1 MEWRDQGV
9 VLSVRKH
16 GETSAIVEVF
26 TGMHGRHSGVV
37 RGGISRKLTP
47 VLQPGSQVEVTWR
60 ARLED
65 HLGTFVV
72 EPVRSRTAAVMND
85 RLALC
90 GLNAITAM
98 LRFCLPE
105 REPHAQVYAG
115 SIQLLDMLGVSQDW
129 VLAYLRW
136 ELMLLEELGF
146 ALDLSRCAVTGSYD
160 DLIYVSP
167 RTGRAVSRA
176 GAGDWAD
183 KLLPLPLCLLGQG
196 GAETSELLQGLV
208 TTGHFLNLLAQDL
221 GNRPLPDARNR
232 FIDLLARQSGGDP
245 AAGAK

>member
-1 MEWRDQGV
+1 MEWRDQGA

-26 TGMHGRHSGVV
+26 TEAHGRHAGVV

-72 EPVRSRTAAVMND
+72 EPVRSRSAVVMSD
-85 RLALC
+85 RLALS

-98 LRFCLPE
+98 LRFTLPE

-115 SIQLLDMLGVSQDW
+115 SIQLLDMLGVSGDW

-136 ELMLLEELGF
+136 ELMLLEEMGF
-146 ALDLSRCAVTGSYD
+146 ALDLSRCAVTGSFD

-167 RTGRAVSRA
+167 RTGRAVSRQ
-176 GAGDWAD
+176 GAADWAD
-183 KLLPLPLCLLGQG
+183 KLLPLPACLLGQG
-196 GAETSELLQGLV
+196 GAETGELLQGLI
-208 TTGHFLNLLAQDL
+208 TTGHFLNILARDL
-221 GNRPLPDARNR
+221 GNRPLPEARNR
-232 FIDLLARQSGGDP
+232 FIDRLARTERG
-245 AAGAK
+245 

>member
-1 MEWRDQGV
+1 MEWRDQGA

-26 TGMHGRHSGVV
+26 TAAHGRHAGVV

-47 VLQPGSQVEVTWR
+47 VLQPGSQVDVTWR

-72 EPVRSRTAAVMND
+72 EPVHSRAAAVMND
-85 RLALC
+85 RLALS

-115 SIQLLDMLGVSQDW
+115 SMQLLDMLGVSDDW
-129 VLAYLRW
+129 ALAYLRW
-136 ELMLLEELGF
+136 ELMLLEEMGF
-146 ALDLSRCAVTGSYD
+146 ALDLSRCAVTGSFD

-167 RTGRAVSRA
+167 RTGRAVSRQ
-176 GAGDWAD
+176 GAGDWAER
-183 KLLPLPLCLLGQG
+183 LLPLPACLLGQG
-196 GAETSELLQGLV
+196 GAERGELLQGLT
-208 TTGHFLNLLAQDL
+208 TTGHFLNVLAQDL
-221 GNRPLPDARNR
+221 GNRPLPEARNR
-232 FIDLLARQSGGDP
+232 FIDLLARQSGG
-245 AAGAK
+245 AHTAGAD